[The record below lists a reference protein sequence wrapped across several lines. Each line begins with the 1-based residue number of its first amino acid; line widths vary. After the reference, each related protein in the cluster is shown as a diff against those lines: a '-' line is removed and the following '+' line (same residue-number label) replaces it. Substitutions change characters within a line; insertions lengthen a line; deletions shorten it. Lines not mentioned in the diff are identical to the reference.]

1 MGCEKVMGWEKGPP
15 GKLSNKNLWGYA
27 LGAVPGVLLGFV
39 FGLKYV
45 QFFYDDLRLLPIY
58 FIIGQVIYMTINA
71 LNDPLSGQLSDRTN
85 SEKWGSRRIIY
96 IKYGGPI
103 WALTFLLVWFP
114 WSLENQFIIFLHY
127 VISICLFDTLLT
139 LVVLVWLATLPEM
152 TPDLDQR
159 NKAQFLVI
167 VLGTISFVVAFII
180 LFPMSPISPEFRIST
195 IIIAI
200 ISTIFL
206 LLVAHMCEEKPEF
219 RRDEAFSL
227 GKSLKECFK
236 SKTFVRYVPFN
247 FAMALLGNLALSYVF
262 IYVLLLERVSPGAA
276 VAYYFLIYILVGFGA
291 NILCMW
297 LRPKW
302 GMRKIILVFGTCRV
316 IGVLT
321 LFIIILDPALEWFI
335 WIGFLW
341 TTFFGGYGIFQLPM
355 LFLAID
361 EDEVK
366 HGTRREGMYMG
377 INALLTK
384 PAASIGPIIATLILV
399 YFGYIQGAPGAEQPE
414 SAFLGIKILMFVVP
428 AIVVAL
434 SLIPMYFYP
443 LHGERLKEMKEKL
456 AEIHDM
462 KRKKW
467 LESIS

>member
-1 MGCEKVMGWEKGPP
+1 MDWEEGPP

-27 LGAVPGVLLGFV
+27 FGAVPGVLLGFI
-39 FGLKYV
+39 FALKYV
-45 QFFYDDLRLLPIY
+45 EFFYNDLRLLPIY

-103 WALTFLLVWFP
+103 WAATFLLVWFP
-114 WSLENQFIIFLHY
+114 WSLDDQFIIFLHY

-159 NKAQFLVI
+159 NKAHFVSI
-167 VLGTISFVVAFII
+167 VLGTITFVVAFII
-180 LFPMSPISPEFRIST
+180 IFPMTPNSDVFRISMGV
-195 IIIAI
+195 IAV

-206 LLVAHMCEEKPEF
+206 FLVARMCEEKPEF
-219 RRDEAFSL
+219 RKDERFSL
-227 GKSLKECFK
+227 GKSLKETFK
-236 SKTFVRYVPFN
+236 SKAFIRYVPYN
-247 FAMALLGNLALSYVF
+247 FASGLLGNLALSYVF
-262 IYVLLLERVSPGAA
+262 IYVLLLDRVSPGAA

-291 NILCMW
+291 NIFCMW

-302 GMRKIILVFGTCRV
+302 GMRKIILVFGTSRV
-316 IGVLT
+316 IGVLI

-341 TTFFGGYGIFQLPM
+341 TTFFGGYGIFQMPM
-355 LFLAID
+355 NFLAID

-366 HGTRREGMYMG
+366 HGVRREGMFLG

-384 PAASIGPIIATLILV
+384 PAASLGPIIATLILV
-399 YFGYIQGAPGAEQPE
+399 YFGYIQGAPGADQPE
-414 SAFLGIKILMFVVP
+414 SAFLGIKILMFLVP

-434 SLIPMYFYP
+434 SLIPIYFYP
-443 LHGERLKEMKEKL
+443 LHGEHLKEMKEKL
-456 AEIHDM
+456 KEIHDI

-467 LESIS
+467 LESINK